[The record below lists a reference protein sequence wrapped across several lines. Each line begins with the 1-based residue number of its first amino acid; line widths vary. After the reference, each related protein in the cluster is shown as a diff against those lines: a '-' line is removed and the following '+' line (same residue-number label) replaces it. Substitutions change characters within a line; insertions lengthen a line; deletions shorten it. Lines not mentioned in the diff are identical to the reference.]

1 MRDIKVAANFAVKHG
16 FNLVQFSLD
25 FSRYF
30 PENIPLPERAEIKN
44 YFKSA
49 GVELGFHGPSDVSLM
64 NRHDLIRE
72 AGIKRIFQMLD
83 LAIDLNGKYFVFHPG
98 RLAFY
103 SLGKKEIVFMER
115 RFPEKHIELFSS
127 SVRKILEYVDGKI
140 KIYIEN
146 TNSLP
151 AQFLKAISRLAIENG
166 LRLAWDVGH
175 TENLPPNDRAIMLKF
190 YSDNIKHVE
199 LVHLHDTTEV
209 GGHKALGTGDVNV
222 SAYLEIISTIKAD
235 MVLEIFPESGLIDSI
250 KYLNGLKQTSNAN

>member
-1 MRDIKVAANFAVKHG
+1 MRNIENNADFAVKHG

-25 FSRYF
+25 LSRYF
-30 PENIPLPERAEIKN
+30 PENIPFGARAKINN

-72 AGIKRIFQMLD
+72 AGINRIFQMID

-103 SLGKKEIVFMER
+103 SLGKKKIVFMER
-115 RFPEKHIELFSS
+115 RFPEKHIELFST
-127 SVRKILEYVDGKI
+127 SVRRIMEYAGGKI
-140 KIYIEN
+140 KICIEN
-146 TNSLP
+146 TSNLP
-151 AQFLKAISRLAIENG
+151 AQFLKAISRLAIEKG
-166 LRLAWDVGH
+166 LCLVWDAGH
-175 TENLPPNDRAIMLKF
+175 TENLPPNDRATMLKF

-199 LVHLHDTTEV
+199 LVHLHDITKA
-209 GGHKALGTGDVNV
+209 GGHKALGTGKLNV
-222 SAYLEIISTIKAD
+222 SAYLEIINAIKAD